1 MYMRVSHF
9 LVILSSCIPLT
20 LASQS
25 GTSAPYQISG
35 GFNYLSNS
43 FNGVPGYRHALSGWD
58 AAVAFPA
65 WRSLRFKIDVSGL
78 NGTNN
83 GAPQH
88 VVFILAGGQ
97 YERFVHR
104 EGFYVQALLGDGRL
118 NQNWGPGGH
127 PGMTAS
133 FSTVIGGGLD
143 TPLTRHFALRVEGD
157 FQYANF
163 ALIQSTSYQAPYEIP
178 GLPNYYGRFSS
189 GIVWTPRVN
198 GIGADPVRSYGSFNQ
213 SPESELTF
221 EDLNSVGHYHVFAT
235 GRWSYLHVAGLE
247 YDRHSWGKF
256 IGAQMDYVAEFLPVV
271 ILRDPADADVWGSPQ
286 STAHKTVPGLGISP
300 VGLRILWRDG
310 KEWEPYFTVKGGL
323 IGFTQKVLSPFAS
336 YQDFTLQENI
346 GLQFRLNRQWDLRA
360 GLGDFHFSNAFAEPS
375 NPGIDEMTYGA
386 ALSYRL
392 GKRGK

>member
-9 LVILSSCIPLT
+9 LIILSSCIPLT

-35 GFNYLSNS
+35 GFNYFSNS

-88 VVFILAGGQ
+88 VIFILAGGQ

-118 NQNWGPGGH
+118 NQNWGPGGS

-143 TPLTRHFALRVEGD
+143 TRLTRHFALRVEGD

-198 GIGADPVRSYGSFNQ
+198 GIGADPVRSYGSFDQ

-235 GRWSYLHVAGLE
+235 GRWSYLHVAGIE

-256 IGAQMDYVAEFLPVV
+256 IGAQMDYVAEILPVV

-286 STAHKTVPGLGISP
+286 ATAHKTVPGLGISP
-300 VGLRILWRDG
+300 VGLRMLWRDG

-346 GLQFRLNRQWDLRA
+346 GLQFRLTRQWDLRA
-360 GLGDFHFSNAFAEPS
+360 GVGDFHFSNAFAEPS

-392 GKRGK
+392 SKRGK